1 MDKNAF
7 FIVNKTKN
15 RVKLEKNEKPLPIT
29 KQYSIF
35 AKQFQSQLS
44 NGRYKHHINRNR
56 GKIEEVDWCE
66 NQLADEN
73 KRLEAENEALKNENL
88 ALVKANMELQ
98 DKLNKSTIVNAL
110 GNEEEIEEGRKLIKS
125 LVREIDQCVSI
136 LNSKE

>member
-1 MDKNAF
+1 MADTN
-7 FIVNKTKN
+7 IILTEIE
-15 RVKLEKNEKPLPIT
+15 VKLRKLIGVK
-29 KQYSIF
+29 
-35 AKQFQSQLS
+35 
-44 NGRYKHHINRNR
+44 
-56 GKIEEVDWCE
+56 

-73 KRLEAENEALKNENL
+73 KRLKAENEALKNENL
-88 ALVKANMELQ
+88 TLVKANMELQ

>member
-1 MDKNAF
+1 MADIN
-7 FIVNKTKN
+7 IILTEIE
-15 RVKLEKNEKPLPIT
+15 VKLRKLIGVK
-29 KQYSIF
+29 
-35 AKQFQSQLS
+35 
-44 NGRYKHHINRNR
+44 
-56 GKIEEVDWCE
+56 

-73 KRLEAENEALKNENL
+73 KRLEAENEALRNENL
-88 ALVKANMELQ
+88 TFVKANMELQ

>member
-1 MDKNAF
+1 MADTS
-7 FIVNKTKN
+7 IILTEIE
-15 RVKLEKNEKPLPIT
+15 VKLKKLIGV
-29 KQYSIF
+29 K
-35 AKQFQSQLS
+35 
-44 NGRYKHHINRNR
+44 
-56 GKIEEVDWCE
+56 

-73 KRLEAENEALKNENL
+73 KRLEAENEELRNENL

-110 GNEEEIEEGRKLIKS
+110 GNGEEIEEGRKLIKS

>member
-1 MDKNAF
+1 MADTN
-7 FIVNKTKN
+7 IILTEIE
-15 RVKLEKNEKPLPIT
+15 VKLRKLIGVK
-29 KQYSIF
+29 
-35 AKQFQSQLS
+35 
-44 NGRYKHHINRNR
+44 
-56 GKIEEVDWCE
+56 

-73 KRLEAENEALKNENL
+73 KRLEAENEVLRNDNL

-110 GNEEEIEEGRKLIKS
+110 GNGEEIEEGRKLIKS

>member
-1 MDKNAF
+1 MADTN
-7 FIVNKTKN
+7 IILTEIE
-15 RVKLEKNEKPLPIT
+15 VKLRKLIGVK
-29 KQYSIF
+29 
-35 AKQFQSQLS
+35 
-44 NGRYKHHINRNR
+44 
-56 GKIEEVDWCE
+56 

-73 KRLEAENEALKNENL
+73 KRLEAENEELRNENL

-110 GNEEEIEEGRKLIKS
+110 GNGEEIEEGRKLIKS

>member
-1 MDKNAF
+1 MRKL
-7 FIVNKTKN
+7 IG
-15 RVKLEKNEKPLPIT
+15 VK
-29 KQYSIF
+29 
-35 AKQFQSQLS
+35 
-44 NGRYKHHINRNR
+44 
-56 GKIEEVDWCE
+56 

-73 KRLEAENEALKNENL
+73 KRLEAENEALRNENL
-88 ALVKANMELQ
+88 TLVKANMELQ